1 MNCIEVATHKHGCCV
16 FQRCIDHANE
26 QQGEQLY
33 KELIKNTIALSQDQ
47 FGNYVLQYVL
57 DKPDTNLTPL
67 IRQFQNHVVQLSK
80 AKFSSNVIEKVNI
93 SSEWTSNRSVFV
105 YQVVQIAN
113 F

>member
-47 FGNYVLQYVL
+47 FGNYVLQYIL
-57 DKPDTNLTPL
+57 DKPDTNLAPL

-80 AKFSSNVIEKVNI
+80 AKFSSNVIEKVQPLPLRLLMKVCTC
-93 SSEWTSNRSVFV
+93 SEFTRS
-105 YQVVQIAN
+105 
-113 F
+113 